1 MSALLLKRTSFNA
14 ICTQGELWLDGQF
27 FCFTLEPPRES
38 APVKPRAIPLGIY
51 AFAIAPPSEE
61 HHYDHPLLEDI
72 PDFDAVEI
80 HIGNFPS
87 DTRGCILVGLQA
99 GTNAVFRSGEAFN
112 ALMGKLNSGT
122 IAIVEAPEASGD
134 S

>member
-1 MSALLLKRTSFNA
+1 MSRLLLKRTSFNS

-38 APVKPRAIPLGIY
+38 APVKPRAIPLGTY
-51 AFAIAPPSEE
+51 NFVIAPPSEE
-61 HHYDHPLLEDI
+61 HRYDHPLLEDI
-72 PDFDAVEI
+72 ADFEAVEI

-87 DTRGCILVGLQA
+87 DTRGCILLGLQA
-99 GTNAVFRSGEAFN
+99 GTNAVFRSGEALEM
-112 ALMGKLNSGT
+112 LMQVLSGGT
-122 IAIVEAPEASGD
+122 IVIIEAPVETAS